1 MKRTFMLT
9 LVLVIMIGF
18 ASAQEKQIKQITLPT
33 VPTELAQGEGKD
45 KVATLCNIC
54 HSVDYITMQ
63 PKGSKTQWTAEV
75 TKMRKVFGA
84 PMSDADSDVIIT
96 YLTEK
101 YGTGH

>member
-1 MKRTFMLT
+1 MKRTFILT
-9 LVLVIMIGF
+9 ALLAMMIGF
-18 ASAQEKQIKQITLPT
+18 VSAQEKEIKQITLP
-33 VPTELAQGEGKD
+33 PEKIKLAQGEGKD

-63 PKGSKTQWTAEV
+63 PKGSKMQWTSTV

-84 PMSDADSDVIIT
+84 PMSDADADVIIT

-101 YGTGH
+101 YGTGD